1 MKLGTKRWAWKKG
14 SLCVFFALCL
24 IWVGMTPTFAT
35 GVEAVDGIPTPQ
47 CRSAILMEASTG
59 SVLMEQ
65 NADEALPPASVTKVM
80 TLLCLETQHMP
91 DSVNHD
97 NFTNCVLKPG
107 EVYDF
112 TTEYRFSVK

>member
-1 MKLGTKRWAWKKG
+1 MVTMAVAILPTGAVKEDAYVP
-14 SLCVFFALCL
+14 SLS
-24 IWVGMTPTFAT
+24 
-35 GVEAVDGIPTPQ
+35 E

-80 TLLCLETQHMP
+80 TLFCLETQHMP

-112 TTEYRFSVK
+112 TTEYRFKVR